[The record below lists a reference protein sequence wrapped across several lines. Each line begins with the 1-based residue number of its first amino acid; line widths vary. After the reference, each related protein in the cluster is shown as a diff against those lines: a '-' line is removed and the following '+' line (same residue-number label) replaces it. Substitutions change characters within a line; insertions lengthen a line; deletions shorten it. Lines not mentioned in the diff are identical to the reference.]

1 MKFNGLCGLSENVA
15 LCEACNLENTGREEM
30 KLPQKSLNTF
40 NHTCS
45 LTRNFPWFI
54 LAADHGRK
62 HMAYQESVFSH
73 HL

>member
-1 MKFNGLCGLSENVA
+1 MKFNGLGGPSENMA

-45 LTRNFPWFI
+45 
-54 LAADHGRK
+54 
-62 HMAYQESVFSH
+62 
-73 HL
+73 